1 MRLKLSRLIL
11 PSVKDPYLNQA
22 LEEVLLNSVTR
33 KQFNF
38 ILRFWRSKP
47 CVIIGRNQSLKA
59 EANVEFCKSHH
70 IPIIRRI
77 TGGGAV
83 YLDLGCLNF
92 SIILSDKCTYFTP
105 KVQILNEILIQVIID
120 ALKSLHFNCIY
131 KPPNSIF
138 IGGKKIS
145 GSAQIFKRNS
155 VLHHGTLL
163 IKSDLNTLKISLKN
177 DNKNKIVKYVQS
189 NRTDQ
194 INLSSIQTN
203 ITAERIIQTMIK
215 HIQNSF
221 NVKLYNQIITN
232 EEFNEACVLM
242 KKRYLNINWQER
254 IP

>member
-1 MRLKLSRLIL
+1 MNLKLSRLIL
-11 PSVKDPYLNQA
+11 PSVKDPYINQA
-22 LEEVLLNSVTR
+22 LEEVLLNSVAHR
-33 KQFNF
+33 QFDF
-38 ILRFWRSKP
+38 ILRFWSSKP

-59 EANVEFCKSHH
+59 EVNVEFCKSHH

-92 SIILSDKCTYFTP
+92 SFILNDRCEYFTP
-105 KVQILNEILIQVIID
+105 KVLILNEFLIQIIIE
-120 ALKSLHFNCIY
+120 ALKTLHFDCAY

-163 IKSDLNTLKISLKN
+163 INSDLNTLKTSLN
-177 DNKNKIVKYVQS
+177 SDNKNKRVKHVLS

-194 INLSSIQTN
+194 TNLASIQIN
-203 ITAERIIQTMIK
+203 ITAERVIERIFKQV
-215 HIQNSF
+215 QNSF
-221 NVKLYNQIITN
+221 NLKLHNQNITN
-232 EEFNEACVLM
+232 EEFNEASVLM
-242 KKRYLNINWQER
+242 KNRYLNINWQER